1 MAYSSVA
8 LLDMPAGRAVD
19 GFEATANTLGLM
31 AERQG
36 DTLRV
41 SLRLGTVDVAGDGN
55 GTRISIA
62 SETAAQLQSL
72 RDLLALRLSQR
83 GLHLAWQ
90 EGATGRPANMSLA
103 RVEGIERI
111 SPSYMRVT
119 ITGPDLGRF
128 AGGGMHFRLLFGP
141 EGAGWPELDAGGL
154 TQWPGG
160 VEAWHRPVYTTRQ
173 IDRMEGDAARIV
185 FDVFLHEGGRV
196 TEWILTAG
204 IGEEIALTGPVGSDP
219 PSAGWIGIVADET
232 AVPVAVRI
240 LSEVPASQRGRAVL
254 FVSEADDI
262 QEVAHPEGFDV
273 DWVVRGAGVSPVTAC
288 RTLPIPRDD
297 RFLFFAAERGEAV
310 SVRETLSELGFSRKE
325 FQAAAYWTR

>member
-1 MAYSSVA
+1 MAHSSVA

-41 SLRLGTVDVAGDGN
+41 SLRLGTVDVAGDGD

-119 ITGPDLGRF
+119 IMGPDLGRF
-128 AGGGMHFRLLFGP
+128 ARRGMHFRLLFGP

-154 TQWPGG
+154 TQWPAG

-173 IDRMEGDAARIV
+173 IDRTEGDAAAASPS
-185 FDVFLHEGGRV
+185 F
-196 TEWILTAG
+196 
-204 IGEEIALTGPVGSDP
+204 GPADARTDAREPMARHVPSPLRP
-219 PSAGWIGIVADET
+219 PST
-232 AVPVAVRI
+232 A
-240 LSEVPASQRGRAVL
+240 
-254 FVSEADDI
+254 
-262 QEVAHPEGFDV
+262 
-273 DWVVRGAGVSPVTAC
+273 
-288 RTLPIPRDD
+288 RT
-297 RFLFFAAERGEAV
+297 
-310 SVRETLSELGFSRKE
+310 RETLAPGRDLSPCSGIFANSPFASRPSEASG
-325 FQAAAYWTR
+325 QMPT